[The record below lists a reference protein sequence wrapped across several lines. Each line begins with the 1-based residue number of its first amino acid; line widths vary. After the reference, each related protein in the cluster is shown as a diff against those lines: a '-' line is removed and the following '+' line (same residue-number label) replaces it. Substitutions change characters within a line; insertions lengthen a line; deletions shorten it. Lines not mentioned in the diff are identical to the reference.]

1 MGLRLGL
8 GELAEHGESYLLSMV
23 AELRRV
29 DNGCDFGERAVGVVR
44 MFAGLRVVMRV
55 AVVMRMVMPMP
66 ALARAVKPRHVVVVV
81 LVRIVEA
88 DVEVA
93 GRKAALLDAA
103 HDDLEAVNGE
113 RGQRLAQAFLAC
125 AEVEKGGDRH
135 VAADARA
142 AVEDECPS
150 HALSFPSN
158 G

>member
-1 MGLRLGL
+1 
-8 GELAEHGESYLLSMV
+8 
-23 AELRRV
+23 
-29 DNGCDFGERAVGVVR
+29 

-66 ALARAVKPRHVVVVV
+66 VLARAVKPRHVVVVV
-81 LVRIVEA
+81 LVRRVKPH
-88 DVEVA
+88 VEVA

-103 HDDLEAVNGE
+103 YDDLETVNGK
-113 RGQRLAQAFLAC
+113 RCQGVPQAFLAC
-125 AEVEKGGDRH
+125 AEVEKGGDSH

>member
-1 MGLRLGL
+1 M
-8 GELAEHGESYLLSMV
+8 
-23 AELRRV
+23 
-29 DNGCDFGERAVGVVR
+29 
-44 MFAGLRVVMRV
+44 
-55 AVVMRMVMPMP
+55 
-66 ALARAVKPRHVVVVV
+66 VVV

-113 RGQRLAQAFLAC
+113 RGQRLVQAFLAC